1 MKRKILTLLL
11 LVAAT
16 PLAAQLYHPGERLDY
31 RVSYRA

>member
-16 PLAAQLYHPGERLDY
+16 PLAAQLYHPGER
-31 RVSYRA
+31 STTG